1 MFLQVVVIFPNHPI
15 PKNFLSPLS
24 LSLLLLWYN
33 ISLLASLC
41 SDHIFGLVKLALQ
54 LKNKA
59 EDRRE
64 REENEEIIGMCG
76 LGKKVNWKSLMEFS
90 FPTGHIQQFPQPHL
104 SFPDFSLYIVEAI
117 FATNGWV
124 KLQDQS
130 LGMLT

>member
-1 MFLQVVVIFPNHPI
+1 MR
-15 PKNFLSPLS
+15 
-24 LSLLLLWYN
+24 YN
-33 ISLLASLC
+33 ISQSTKAGKAS
-41 SDHIFGLVKLALQ
+41 KREEEQ
-54 LKNKA
+54 ETN

-76 LGKKVNWKSLMEFS
+76 LGKKVKWKSLKVFS
-90 FPTGHIQQFPQPHL
+90 FPTGHIQQFPQRHL

-117 FATNGWV
+117 YATNGWV